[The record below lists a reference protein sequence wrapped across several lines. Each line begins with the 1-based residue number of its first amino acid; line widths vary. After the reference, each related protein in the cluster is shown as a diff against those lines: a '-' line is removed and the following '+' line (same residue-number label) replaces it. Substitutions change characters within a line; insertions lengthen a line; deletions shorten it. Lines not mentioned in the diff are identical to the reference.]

1 MASFVANVLGG
12 VISDQ
17 MINRNLLSRTNCRK
31 LFNAIGMF
39 VPMICA
45 ILLAFVVDHTNA
57 YVGVVLITL
66 AVGFMGVNFSA
77 GFCVNTVDVAGQYTG
92 ILFGISNT
100 IGTVPGVIAPYLV
113 GLITPKV
120 LFIHPIKFCLKF
132 THFVNTFNLFFIF

>member
-1 MASFVANVLGG
+1 MASFVANTLGG
-12 VISDQ
+12 IVSDL
-17 MINRNLLSRTNCRK
+17 MINKKLLTRTNCRK

-39 VPMICA
+39 VPMICS
-45 ILLAFVVDHTNA
+45 ILLAFVVDHHNA
-57 YVGVVLITL
+57 YLGVILITI

-100 IGTVPGVIAPYLV
+100 VGTVPGIIAPYLV

-120 LFIHPIKFCLKF
+120 SILRKNSIKP
-132 THFVNTFNLFFIF
+132 FIFRRIHFKI